1 MSSNNKNLLSA
12 PSTSDISETENKKYS
27 KSNQSMLG
35 YLTNSI
41 YSLFSSGNTFE
52 KNVKKNRPRKTSV
65 SSYNS
70 SIHTTTQNVL
80 NDNDE
85 DDYSS
90 YSSEEYTA
98 PSRISSSTTTA
109 TSGALIFGLS
119 TSFFMQL
126 LLLIILLAVL
136 GINIFHYLGYGL
148 DTTGDVVNQTLDTT
162 GKAVVATGDKVK
174 EIGTVGTTQALPV
187 SGQTVKNTAIVTGE
201 GTKGLVD
208 VTVGAVD
215 KSVNLVTGETGT
227 DLNNV
232 STSSKS
238 KYVNDTIDL
247 ALEKQPKTSKKKEDN
262 NDEDESKE
270 ELGWCYIG
278 REGGARSCALLG
290 EGMECVSGEIFG
302 SREVCIN
309 PNLRE

>member
-70 SIHTTTQNVL
+70 SIQTTTQDVL
-80 NDNDE
+80 NDND
-85 DDYSS
+85 DSYSS

-98 PSRISSSTTTA
+98 PTRISSSTTA

-126 LLLIILLAVL
+126 FLLIILLAVL
-136 GINIFHYLGYGL
+136 GINVFHYLGYGL

-174 EIGTVGTTQALPV
+174 EIGTVGTTQVLPV

-215 KSVNLVTGETGT
+215 KSVNLITGETGT

-238 KYVNDTIDL
+238 KYINDTIDL
-247 ALEKQPKTSKKKEDN
+247 ALEKQPKTSKKKKDN
-262 NDEDESKE
+262 KDETESKE

-278 REGGARSCALLG
+278 SEEGRRNCALLG